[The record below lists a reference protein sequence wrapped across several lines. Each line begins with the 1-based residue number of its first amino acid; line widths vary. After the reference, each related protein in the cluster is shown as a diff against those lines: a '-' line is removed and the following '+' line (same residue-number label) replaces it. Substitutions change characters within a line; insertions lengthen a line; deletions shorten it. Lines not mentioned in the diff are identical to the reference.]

1 MFPYN
6 FKNRSK
12 FSQKTVKV
20 REFLIILGSFIPLNS
35 ITITF
40 YQKIECEYCFQA
52 INLDEGNLSY
62 TLSLRYTC
70 RRYYLVVE
78 RENVFCT
85 SDTTSQLV
93 NPVQWYCNWLSLTQY
108 RTVYVEQSLKIDI
121 LPFPSCMRTRMGS
134 IITCILSIMCF
145 RSV

>member
-70 RRYYLVVE
+70 RRYYLVVCVL
-78 RENVFCT
+78 NLMSKFGH
-85 SDTTSQLV
+85 SDFMLHY
-93 NPVQWYCNWLSLTQY
+93 PCYMLSL
-108 RTVYVEQSLKIDI
+108 
-121 LPFPSCMRTRMGS
+121 PFQFDF
-134 IITCILSIMCF
+134 IICRPTHP
-145 RSV
+145 